1 MNSKEVIQLEDT
13 DEEGHP
19 EEKGSVR
26 QRQESSAKS
35 LQDEHQL
42 LEYNNVPVYLTDLK
56 TLQYDTWLN
65 DTIIDFYLNYLQQEI
80 LPQEDREGVYVFSSM
95 FYIKLTG
102 ADLKGKSEAG
112 GTQERLTASERRH
125 LEVKT
130 WTKTFDIFEKNLLIF
145 PICKHSHWFLIVVVK
160 PGLVASPKERN
171 NNGEPLIILLD
182 SLGEGQSTAVRF
194 IREYLEEEWRTKK
207 SAACGGQAFKFSS
220 KEMKTIKPKKVI
232 LVSW

>member
-13 DEEGHP
+13 DEEVDP
-19 EEKGSVR
+19 EEKGSVW
-26 QRQESSAKS
+26 QRQESRARG
-35 LQDEHQL
+35 LRDEHQL

-130 WTKTFDIFEKNLLIF
+130 WTKTFDIFE
-145 PICKHSHWFLIVVVK
+145 
-160 PGLVASPKERN
+160 
-171 NNGEPLIILLD
+171 
-182 SLGEGQSTAVRF
+182 
-194 IREYLEEEWRTKK
+194 
-207 SAACGGQAFKFSS
+207 
-220 KEMKTIKPKKVI
+220 
-232 LVSW
+232 